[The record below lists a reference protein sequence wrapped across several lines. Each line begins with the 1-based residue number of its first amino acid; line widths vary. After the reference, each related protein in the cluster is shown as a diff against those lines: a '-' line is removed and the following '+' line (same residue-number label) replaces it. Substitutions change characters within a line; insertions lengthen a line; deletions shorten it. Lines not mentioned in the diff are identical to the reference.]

1 MPRCSCVACCIAS
14 LTYYTF
20 FYSLSRII
28 LKFTFKNSLLT
39 LHQKGKEVMKIER
52 GEEAEERED
61 FKGYPIISS
70 YSSIQQKT
78 MHGRAVP
85 YVQYCIIT
93 KILGSSSPFLL
104 FPVYIMCLHTC
115 G

>member
-1 MPRCSCVACCIAS
+1 MPGCCSCVACCSIID
-14 LTYYTF
+14 LYTF

-70 YSSIQQKT
+70 YSSIQQK
-78 MHGRAVP
+78 P
-85 YVQYCIIT
+85 CIDA
-93 KILGSSSPFLL
+93 LFLMYSIVL
-104 FPVYIMCLHTC
+104 
-115 G
+115 